1 MTYDLRRLRLHGMI
15 QRIPK
20 THRYRVTDFGRRA
33 ALYFTRVHAR
43 LYRPG
48 VAQILPHAPPIP
60 SSLQRAFEKIETQI
74 DQQVRQAKL
83 AA

>member
-1 MTYDLRRLRLHGMI
+1 MI
-15 QRIPK
+15 ERIPK
-20 THRYRVTDFGRRA
+20 THRYRVTDFGLRA

-48 VAQILPHAPPIP
+48 VAQILPHAPPMA
-60 SSLQRAFEKIETQI
+60 SALQRVFRTVESEI
-74 DQQVRQAKL
+74 DQQIRHAKL

>member
-15 QRIPK
+15 ERIPK
-20 THRYRVTDFGRRA
+20 THRYRVTDFGLRA

-48 VAQILPHAPPIP
+48 VAQILPNAPPLHSDI
-60 SSLQRAFEKIETQI
+60 QRAFNKLEAEI
-74 DQQVRQAKL
+74 DEHIRKAKL